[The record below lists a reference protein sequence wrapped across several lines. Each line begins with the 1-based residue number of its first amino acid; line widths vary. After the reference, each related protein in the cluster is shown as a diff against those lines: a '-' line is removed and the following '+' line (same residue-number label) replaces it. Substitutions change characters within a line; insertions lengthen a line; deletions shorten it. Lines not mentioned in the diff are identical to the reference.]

1 MNPSG
6 KVPTIMYKNEVYY
19 ESLAVCDLL
28 DEVFKT
34 SSKLNPESAEEKAKV
49 KMALADFDTTI
60 RHFYTIIRSTKP
72 MEELQ
77 EMKGKFQTSLQSF
90 EAKLNGKFYFGGN
103 EVPGMLDYM
112 IWPWFE
118 RLAVVDL
125 FHPDLGPLLPTSIFP
140 KLVKNFAFVIF
151 LSLNFLNFFRMN
163 GKMQWKKMKRSK
175 VTFWN
180 RNIIT
185 IIVKVCLKAT
195 QNLIFE
201 KNTKI
206 RLFPT
211 L

>member
-1 MNPSG
+1 MINVNLISKPKWFVEMNPSG
-6 KVPTIMYKNEVYY
+6 KVPTILYKNEVYY
-19 ESLAVCDLL
+19 ESLAVCELL

-34 SSKLNPESAEEKAKV
+34 SPKLNPESAEGKAKV

-140 KLVKNFAFVIF
+140 KLVNNIF
-151 LSLNFLNFFRMN
+151 L
-163 GKMQWKKMKRSK
+163 
-175 VTFWN
+175 
-180 RNIIT
+180 
-185 IIVKVCLKAT
+185 
-195 QNLIFE
+195 
-201 KNTKI
+201 
-206 RLFPT
+206 
-211 L
+211 